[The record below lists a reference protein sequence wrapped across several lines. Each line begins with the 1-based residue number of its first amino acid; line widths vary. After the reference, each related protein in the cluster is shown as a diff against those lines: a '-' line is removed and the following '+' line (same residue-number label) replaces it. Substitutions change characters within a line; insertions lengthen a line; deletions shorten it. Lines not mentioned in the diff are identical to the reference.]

1 MKKNLIFL
9 AILILL
15 YLIPSLIL
23 QGVYGDSFGL
33 WKGSERWYPDGNGG
47 WEKQGEPNYLMPKGP
62 SEVVPIGLQ
71 FLPLLLPGIVLM
83 LVLLTPLSR
92 VLETKRPTEEDAR
105 EEQANA
111 DPPSDSDD
119 AVG

>member
-1 MKKNLIFL
+1 
-9 AILILL
+9 
-15 YLIPSLIL
+15 
-23 QGVYGDSFGL
+23 
-33 WKGSERWYPDGNGG
+33 
-47 WEKQGEPNYLMPKGP
+47 
-62 SEVVPIGLQ
+62 
-71 FLPLLLPGIVLM
+71 M